1 MSFFGKM
8 RPSVIVSKAINA
20 LKEFRKPQ
28 QTEAKHEEILK
39 IINKNFT
46 RMTEI
51 LYKKKEGD
59 EASARALQLVVD
71 ITHTNFIT
79 LGLKCMIN
87 LPVEERK
94 QFTIIFTGSIT
105 HQTGSDYPLVVWI
118 QRKPKTLKLLIDFY
132 QHPELAICAGEMLR
146 LCVRYEPLA
155 NHLLTDECLNTL
167 FSFFSVSHFDVS
179 ADSFATFRELM
190 LKAPQAKE
198 YLQKNCQNIIDRL
211 HKVLDETNYAT
222 CRQCLKLIGELV
234 NEYDSF
240 KNTYLSNDQNLIKI
254 MKLMS
259 STYQNISLE
268 AFNVFKLFV
277 LYDHKTE
284 AIIRILRTN
293 ADKLIEYIHDLLQ
306 SNQDQELDKEKD
318 HLIVQLQTIK
328 MQ

>member
-1 MSFFGKM
+1 MNLFRKM
-8 RPSVIVSKAINA
+8 RPAVIVSKAITA
-20 LKEFRKPQ
+20 LKEFRGSQ
-28 QTEAKHEEILK
+28 QTEARHEELLG

-79 LGLKCMIN
+79 LGLKCMIL

-105 HQTGSDYPLVVWI
+105 HQTGSEYPLVIWI
-118 QRKPKTLKLLIDFY
+118 QRKPKTLKILIDFY
-132 QHPELAICAGEMLR
+132 HHPELAVCAGEMLR
-146 LCVRYEPLA
+146 LCVKHEVLA
-155 NHLLTDECLNTL
+155 SHLLTSECLETL
-167 FSFFSVSHFDVS
+167 FTFFSVPHFDVS

-198 YLQKNCQNIIDRL
+198 YLQTNSQNIIDRL
-211 HKVLDETNYAT
+211 HNSLDETNYAA
-222 CRQCLKLIGELV
+222 CRQSLKLIGEIISTY
-234 NEYDSF
+234 ECF
-240 KNTYLSNDQNLIKI
+240 KDKYLSNGQNLIKI

-259 STYQNISLE
+259 SSYHNISLE
-268 AFNVFKLFV
+268 AFHVFKLFV
-277 LYDHKTE
+277 LYDKKPE
-284 AIIRILRTN
+284 AVVKILRAN
-293 ADKLIEYIHDLLQ
+293 ADKLIEYIHELLQ
-306 SNQDQELDKEKD
+306 NNQDQELEREKE
-318 HLIVQLQTIK
+318 HLIVQLHTIK

>member
-1 MSFFGKM
+1 MNFFGKM
-8 RPSVIVSKAINA
+8 RPAVIVSKAINA
-20 LKEFRKPQ
+20 LKEFRTSQ
-28 QTEAKHEEILK
+28 QTEARHEELLK

-46 RMTEI
+46 RMTDI

-79 LGLKCMIN
+79 LGLKCMIL

-105 HQTGSDYPLVVWI
+105 HQTGSEYPIAIWI
-118 QRKPKTLKLLIDFY
+118 QRKPKTLKILIDFY
-132 QHPELAICAGEMLR
+132 HHPELAICAGEMLR

-155 NHLLTDECLNTL
+155 NYLLTEECLNTL
-167 FSFFSVSHFDVS
+167 FSFFAVPHFDVS

-198 YLQKNCQNIIDRL
+198 YLQNNSQNIIDRL
-211 HKVLDETNYAT
+211 HNALDETNYAS
-222 CRQCLKLIGELV
+222 CRQCLKLIGELAG
-234 NEYDSF
+234 EYECF
-240 KNTYLSNDQNLIKI
+240 KNVYLSNDQNLIKM

-259 STYQNISLE
+259 SSYQNISLE
-268 AFNVFKLFV
+268 AFHVFKLFV
-277 LYDHKTE
+277 VYDKKPE
-284 AIIRILRTN
+284 AVVRILRAN
-293 ADKLIEYIHDLLQ
+293 ADKLVEYIHDLLQ
-306 SNQDQELDKEKD
+306 SNQDQEIEREKE